1 MQCQICH
8 ESRGRMRVH
17 MDQYRMTMAQ
27 ADQLEYYLY
36 KVPGITDA
44 SVNDRTA
51 NAVIRYEGSREDVI
65 LALAAFDYETA
76 EEAPEK
82 SGRAILHEYEERLA
96 FHVLKRIFVRLLV
109 PMPMRRLPSATAR
122 PLPARLRISRL
133 RKRILKNF
141 WNCGKLP
148 WRHRRGFASITA

>member
-65 LALAAFDYETA
+65 LALAAFDPHAAHTPSIA
-76 EEAPEK
+76 K
-82 SGRAILHEYEERLA
+82 LRRGLVSILQDRRLA
-96 FHVLKRIFVRLLV
+96 
-109 PMPMRRLPSATAR
+109 
-122 PLPARLRISRL
+122 SRQ
-133 RKRILKNF
+133 
-141 WNCGKLP
+141 
-148 WRHRRGFASITA
+148 